1 METRGFRRIFSFS
14 GQALFNHLDHIAGF
28 VLERLSQREFEFIC
42 ILGLCKIEACDFFV
56 FWVSAR
62 LKLVNMAGE
71 SSSNLPAGW
80 VQGTERKED
89 GTKVKYF
96 VHLGRGVRV
105 NSVEDMLHY
114 KNSESGENN
123 PKQTGGRTKV
133 SHQFCSRCK
142 EVGHDI
148 FLCPLAQ
155 QAAITKPTARSL
167 SGRVTVARTRKSP
180 RCSKCGKI
188 GHNCRSCHQPPKSP
202 ESPKPM

>member
-1 METRGFRRIFSFS
+1 
-14 GQALFNHLDHIAGF
+14 
-28 VLERLSQREFEFIC
+28 
-42 ILGLCKIEACDFFV
+42 
-56 FWVSAR
+56 
-62 LKLVNMAGE
+62 MAGE

-96 VHLGRGVRV
+96 VHLGTGVRV

-142 EVGHDI
+142 EVGHNI

-155 QAAITKPTARSL
+155 QAAITKPTARCL

-188 GHNCRSCHQPPKSP
+188 GHNCRSCHQPAKSP

>member
-1 METRGFRRIFSFS
+1 
-14 GQALFNHLDHIAGF
+14 
-28 VLERLSQREFEFIC
+28 
-42 ILGLCKIEACDFFV
+42 
-56 FWVSAR
+56 
-62 LKLVNMAGE
+62 MAGE
-71 SSSNLPAGW
+71 SSSNLPAGC

-89 GTKVKYF
+89 GSKVKYY
-96 VHLGRGVRV
+96 VNLGPGIRV

-114 KNSESGENN
+114 KNSESAENN
-123 PKQTGGRTKV
+123 PKQTGGCAKV

-142 EVGHDI
+142 EVGHNI

-155 QAAITKPTARSL
+155 QASITKPTACSL